1 MEEST
6 LDQYKL
12 EFPGELYLHGL
23 GHFHPENVID
33 NSFLESLGIETDEQW
48 IMDRVG
54 IRTRRTILPLDYIRE
69 TKNIKPEM
77 AKDAAVYTNAQT
89 AAKATQMA
97 LIRAGL
103 ELKDIGLVIA
113 GGCSPDHSIPAEAC
127 VIAAEL
133 GLNVPAYDISS
144 ACSSFAVQLH
154 TLRSMRPES
163 LPDYILVINA
173 ENNTK
178 IVDYSDRRTA
188 VLWGDCTSA
197 AIVSTRKPSRI
208 ALTYSTIAS
217 DPSGW
222 DKVVIPTGGKFSQ
235 NGHAVQTF
243 AIRKTLSTLSVLRG
257 KLSRD
262 PTKMYF
268 IGHQAN
274 RTMLNSVCE
283 RAEIPAD
290 RHLFSVDEFGN
301 CGAAGAPSTF
311 SMNWGAFKK
320 GDEISLVVV
329 GSGLTWGGLLFDV
342 RNGS

>member
-1 MEEST
+1 MDPRDFS
-6 LDQYKL
+6 
-12 EFPGELYLHGL
+12 GELFLHGL

-33 NSFLESLGIETDEQW
+33 NAFLASLGIETDEEW
-48 IMDRVG
+48 IMERVG
-54 IRTRRTILPLDYIRE
+54 IRKRRTVLPLEYIRE
-69 TKNIKPEM
+69 TKNLRPQD
-77 AKDAAVYTNAQT
+77 AKAAAVYSNAKT
-89 AAKATQMA
+89 AAKATKMA
-97 LIRAGL
+97 LARAGL
-103 ELKDIGLVIA
+103 ELSDIGLVIA

-133 GLNVPAYDISS
+133 GLSVPAYDISS

-154 TLRSMRPES
+154 ALRAMRPET
-163 LPDYILVINA
+163 LPDYVLVVNA

-197 AIVSTRKPSRI
+197 AIVSTRKSSRF
-208 ALTYSTIAS
+208 ALTHSTIAS

-222 DKVVIPTGGKFSQ
+222 DKVVIPTGEKFSQ

-243 AIRKTLSTLSVLRG
+243 AIRKTLSTLTELRG
-257 KLSRD
+257 KLRRD
-262 PTKMYF
+262 PTKMFF

-274 RTMLNSVCE
+274 RTMLSSVCE
-283 RAEIPAD
+283 RAEIQAD

-311 SMNWGAFKK
+311 SMNWDSFKK
-320 GDEISLVVV
+320 GDEIALVVV

-342 RNGS
+342 RGSA